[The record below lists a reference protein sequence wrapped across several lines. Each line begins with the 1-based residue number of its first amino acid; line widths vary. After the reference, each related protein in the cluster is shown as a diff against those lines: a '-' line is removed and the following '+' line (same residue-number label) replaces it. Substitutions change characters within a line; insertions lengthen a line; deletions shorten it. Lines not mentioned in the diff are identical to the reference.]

1 MKIIYIATATNER
14 GDTIQENAYTDAD
27 RALAQAA
34 KMCDDIN
41 RNTDMQVMP
50 DAVPI
55 ELFEDGDVVPEPTI
69 GTD

>member
-14 GDTIQENAYTDAD
+14 GDTIQENAYTNAD
-27 RALAQAA
+27 LALAQAV

-41 RNTDMQVMP
+41 RNTDLRAFP
-50 DAVPI
+50 DAMPI
-55 ELFEDGDVVPEPTI
+55 ELFEEGDVVSEPTI